1 MGQVPGSSIRCQV
14 VPLLRCHLTLVVF
27 FVSLHLLSPGLFHR
41 PRDARTDLVR
51 RPTKIMEADL
61 SPPSAPPPTNALSS
75 LPLTVPIT
83 LPASHEPSAPQLEPL
98 PMATSVLSSSA
109 SDVTLAPS
117 SPSSPS
123 FPCHRVHFDLTCV
136 LIPEATEPPAIRL
149 TAKTYAIP
157 AWARLGRP
165 SSYPEPSKITLKLP
179 RLVLCLSGWEP
190 RSS

>member
-1 MGQVPGSSIRCQV
+1 
-14 VPLLRCHLTLVVF
+14 
-27 FVSLHLLSPGLFHR
+27 
-41 PRDARTDLVR
+41 
-51 RPTKIMEADL
+51 MEADSFPPP
-61 SPPSAPPPTNALSS
+61 SPPLSTNTLSS

-83 LPASHEPSAPQLEPL
+83 LPASHESSAPQLAPL

-109 SDVTLAPS
+109 SDVVLTPS

-123 FPCHRVHFDLTCV
+123 SPCHRVHFDQTCV

-165 SSYPEPSKITLKLP
+165 SSYYEPSTITLKLP
-179 RLVLCLSGWEP
+179 RLVLFLSDCEP
-190 RSS
+190 RS